1 MSSIICLS
9 NLCYVVDRVCS
20 SAVIQHV
27 RRVHPEVADGTTETE
42 DDDPDHSYFN
52 SKLDLPPQRPATPP
66 PLPPRRPAPHFT
78 RNLMSR
84 RGRRKTVTA
93 PAVNYYSR
101 EDRYVTVVD
110 RRERR
115 NQLRME
121 KELEVRVKQLRRL
134 TCARSRSIDEHRTM
148 GRGGNL
154 SGQSYQLEAT
164 DDGTEV
170 SGVADVATSSPVR
183 DSYHP
188 YLDHSYFSRQPLPS
202 SDRMQSLWKFGIGS
216 PPGSM
221 GSDMSAFQECET
233 MLLGLPPSSRGRGVS
248 RRGRGRGRGGWSI
261 ANRRSS
267 LGADT
272 GEDIDPIDPAIRD
285 LDLLAESELL
295 LRPAG
300 DYSILQ
306 DILGPNCISTAQST
320 PVSMSLRHVTSPM
333 KSPGVVPSG
342 MTREPTRSSMAS
354 DGGLNDSLSLD
365 EASAAGPSDLDDIEL
380 CDDDYRLFD
389 PRGGGAAG
397 GSQDQPQ
404 ASTSGV
410 PYNTAASRSWKNGVE
425 SDHADRHS
433 EYRLFDPRGGGAA
446 STSQDQQQAT
456 TGSVPYNTAA
466 SRSWKN
472 GVESVDN
479 LVTENDSREEDSCRQ
494 QQSSGDAGNTSLSA
508 DEFDDDTRSAAS
520 EPECTSFETE
530 ADHTSIPPDNDDDD
544 IDVGTE
550 ARSDEDN

>member
-1 MSSIICLS
+1 
-9 NLCYVVDRVCS
+9 VCS
-20 SAVIQHV
+20 SAVVQHV
-27 RRVHPEVADGTTETE
+27 RRVHPEVADGTTETD

-66 PLPPRRPAPHFT
+66 TLLPRRPAPHFT

-121 KELEVRVKQLRRL
+121 KEMEVRVKQLRRL

-148 GRGGNL
+148 GRGRNL
-154 SGQSYQLEAT
+154 SGQGYQLEAT

-170 SGVADVATSSPVR
+170 PGVADVFTSSPVR

-188 YLDHSYFSRQPLPS
+188 YLDHSYFSRQLVPS
-202 SDRMQSLWKFGIGS
+202 ADRMQSLWKIGIAS
-216 PPGSM
+216 PPGHV
-221 GSDMSAFQECET
+221 DMSPFQECET
-233 MLLGLPPSSRGRGVS
+233 MLLGLPPSSRGGVG
-248 RRGRGRGRGGWSI
+248 RRGRGRGRGGWTI

-267 LGADT
+267 LGADA

-295 LRPAG
+295 LRPVG

-320 PVSMSLRHVTSPM
+320 PVSISLRHVTSPM

-365 EASAAGPSDLDDIEL
+365 EPSAAGPSDLDDIEL

-397 GSQDQPQ
+397 GPQ
-404 ASTSGV
+404 EQQQATTGSV
-410 PYNTAASRSWKNGVE
+410 AYNTVASRSWKNGVE
-425 SDHADRHS
+425 SNDAVR
-433 EYRLFDPRGGGAA
+433 
-446 STSQDQQQAT
+446 Q
-456 TGSVPYNTAA
+456 
-466 SRSWKN
+466 
-472 GVESVDN
+472 
-479 LVTENDSREEDSCRQ
+479 NDSREEDLRRQ
-494 QQSSGDAGNTSLSA
+494 QQSSGDASNRSLSA
-508 DEFDDDTRSAAS
+508 DDFDDDTRSAAS
-520 EPECTSFETE
+520 EPACTSFETE
-530 ADHTSIPPDNDDDD
+530 TDHASIPADDDVDVD
-544 IDVGTE
+544 IGTDAGDDPE
-550 ARSDEDN
+550 N

>member
-1 MSSIICLS
+1 MCA
-9 NLCYVVDRVCS
+9 CR
-20 SAVIQHV
+20 SAVVQHV

-42 DDDPDHSYFN
+42 DDDADHSYFN

-66 PLPPRRPAPHFT
+66 TLSPRRPAPHFT

-84 RGRRKTVTA
+84 RGRRKMTA
-93 PAVNYYSR
+93 PAVNLYSR

-121 KELEVRVKQLRRL
+121 KEMEVRMKQLRRL

-148 GRGGNL
+148 VQEGHL
-154 SGQSYQLEAT
+154 SGHDHQLEGT

-170 SGVADVATSSPVR
+170 PGVADVARSSPLR
-183 DSYHP
+183 DHYHP
-188 YLDHSYFSRQPLPS
+188 YVDHSYFSRNPVPTAT
-202 SDRMQSLWKFGIGS
+202 RMQSLWNIGIPS

-221 GSDMSAFQECET
+221 GTDMTAFQECET
-233 MLLGLPPSSRGRGVS
+233 MLLGLPPSSRGGVG
-248 RRGRGRGRGGWSI
+248 RRGRGRGRGGWTI

-320 PVSMSLRHVTSPM
+320 PVSISLRHVTSPM
-333 KSPGVVPSG
+333 KSPGIVPSG
-342 MTREPTRSSMAS
+342 MPREPTRSSMAS
-354 DGGLNDSLSLD
+354 DGGLNDSLSLG

-389 PRGGGAAG
+389 PRGGGVAG
-397 GSQDQPQ
+397 GP
-404 ASTSGV
+404 
-410 PYNTAASRSWKNGVE
+410 
-425 SDHADRHS
+425 
-433 EYRLFDPRGGGAA
+433 
-446 STSQDQQQAT
+446 QQAT
-456 TGSVPYNTAA
+456 ADNVAYNSAG

-472 GVESVDN
+472 GVESVDA
-479 LVTENDSREEDSCRQ
+479 VRQDDSRDRVSCRQ
-494 QQSSGDAGNTSLSA
+494 QQSAECNVGNTSLSA
-508 DEFDDDTRSAAS
+508 DDFDDDTCSAAS
-520 EPECTSFETE
+520 EPACTSFDTET
-530 ADHTSIPPDNDDDD
+530 DHASIAADNDEDDVD
-544 IDVGTE
+544 MGSDAGEDV
-550 ARSDEDN
+550 DN